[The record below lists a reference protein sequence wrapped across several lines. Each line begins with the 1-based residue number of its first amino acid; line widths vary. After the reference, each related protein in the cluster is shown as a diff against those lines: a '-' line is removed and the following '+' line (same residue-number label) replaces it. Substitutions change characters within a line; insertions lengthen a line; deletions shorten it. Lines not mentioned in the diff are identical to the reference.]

1 MSDIQEKNAGHA
13 NSEDQSR
20 NQFDAPLG
28 EALAK
33 ARLAKNYTQADASN
47 YLKYSVA
54 QVNALEN
61 DDFTSLPQ
69 PMMMRGFIRNYAR
82 YLDLDPSPL
91 LEIYKSRVPELA
103 PIAVEVKTAG
113 NIVMVDKRDL
123 PWLKIILVS
132 GLILIPLV
140 AWLLVV
146 EYSPK
151 RLKLQALTRTPVAL
165 IDRSEMILN
174 SDLPTEVLTES
185 VPLPES
191 ISKVEIT
198 PNPQVTLLPSD
209 LATSS
214 PSKTNISKLNSLEKA
229 NDSRLSSSAVG
240 LNDNSARLAL
250 SPKLADLSFKNVTNV
265 NPSKLSSNTNNASLQ
280 ASILVQRDVWVQ
292 ALDANGQVLIEKI
305 LPAGANEVITGVKPF
320 NITIANASSATL
332 SVAGKKIDLSSYAT
346 ENNVARV
353 KLE

>member
-61 DDFTSLPQ
+61 DDFASLPQ

-91 LEIYKSRVPELA
+91 LEIYKSSVPELE

-132 GLILIPLV
+132 GLILIPLF

-146 EYSPK
+146 EYAPK
-151 RLKLQALTRTPVAL
+151 HLKIQALTSTPVAL

-185 VPLPES
+185 LPLPES
-191 ISKVEIT
+191 NLQDEMKQNLEVNVIPNDLTAATPSKNSISK
-198 PNPQVTLLPSD
+198 SD
-209 LATSS
+209 AQ
-214 PSKTNISKLNSLEKA
+214 KNA
-229 NDSRLSSSAVG
+229 NDSSLPLSNIG
-240 LNDNSARLAL
+240 LNDAARLAL
-250 SPKLADLSFKNVTNV
+250 SPKLADLSLKNVTNT
-265 NPSKLSSNTNNASLQ
+265 NSSNLPTNTNNTSLQ

-305 LPAGANEVITGVKPF
+305 LLAGANEVITGVKPF
-320 NITIANASSATL
+320 NITIGNASSAKL

>member
-1 MSDIQEKNAGHA
+1 MSDIQEKNAGYA
-13 NSEDQSR
+13 NSEPLAR
-20 NQFDAPLG
+20 NHADAPLG

-61 DDFTSLPQ
+61 DDFASLPQ

-82 YLDLDPSPL
+82 YLDLDPSSL

-103 PIAVEVKTAG
+103 PIAVEVKAAG
-113 NIVMVDKRDL
+113 NIVMVDKKDL
-123 PWLKIILVS
+123 PWLRIILVS

-146 EYSPK
+146 EYAPK
-151 RLKLQALTRTPVAL
+151 HLKIQALTSTPIAL
-165 IDRSEMILN
+165 INRSELVLN

-185 VPLPES
+185 LPLPES
-191 ISKVEIT
+191 NLQDEMKQNPEVNVI
-198 PNPQVTLLPSD
+198 PNELTT
-209 LATSS
+209 AI
-214 PSKTNISKLNSLEKA
+214 PSKNSISKLDARKNA
-229 NDSRLSSSAVG
+229 NDSSLPSSNIG
-240 LNDNSARLAL
+240 LNDATRLAL
-250 SPKLADLSFKNVTNV
+250 SPMLADLSLKHVTNA
-265 NPSKLSSNTNNASLQ
+265 NSSNLSTNNNNSSSQ
-280 ASILVQRDVWVQ
+280 ANILVQRDVWVQ
-292 ALDANGQVLIEKI
+292 ALDANGRVLLEKI
-305 LPAGANEVITGVKPF
+305 LVAGANEVITGVKPI
-320 NITIANASSATL
+320 NITIGNASSATL

-346 ENNVARV
+346 ENNVARI

>member
-91 LEIYKSRVPELA
+91 LEIYKSRMPELE

-123 PWLKIILVS
+123 PWLTIILVS

-146 EYSPK
+146 EYAPK
-151 RLKLQALTRTPVAL
+151 HLKIQALTSTPVAL

-174 SDLPTEVLTES
+174 IDLPTEVLTES
-185 VPLPES
+185 LPLPES
-191 ISKVEIT
+191 NLQDEMKQNLEVNVIPNDLTAATPSKNSISK
-198 PNPQVTLLPSD
+198 SD
-209 LATSS
+209 AQ
-214 PSKTNISKLNSLEKA
+214 KNA
-229 NDSRLSSSAVG
+229 NDSSLPSSNIG
-240 LNDNSARLAL
+240 LNDAARLAL
-250 SPKLADLSFKNVTNV
+250 SPKLADLSLKNVTNT
-265 NPSKLSSNTNNASLQ
+265 NSSNLPTNTNNTNLQ
-280 ASILVQRDVWVQ
+280 ANIAVQRYVWVQ
-292 ALDANGQVLIEKI
+292 ALDANGRILLEKVL
-305 LPAGANEVITGVKPF
+305 LAGANEVITGVKPS
-320 NITIANASSATL
+320 NITIGNASSATL

-346 ENNVARV
+346 ENNVARI